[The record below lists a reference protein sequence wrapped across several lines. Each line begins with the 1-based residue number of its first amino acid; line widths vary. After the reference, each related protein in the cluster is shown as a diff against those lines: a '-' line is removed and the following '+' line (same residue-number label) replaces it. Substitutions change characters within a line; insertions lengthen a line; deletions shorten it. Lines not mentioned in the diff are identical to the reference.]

1 MKPFSVNSFEI
12 IYKSCRRDG
21 GYLPLVL
28 EALCAIFCK
37 LSINVENAKIVD
49 LI

>member
-1 MKPFSVNSFEI
+1 MNSYEI
-12 IYKSCRRDG
+12 IYISYCRGR

-28 EALCAIFCK
+28 EALCAMFCK
-37 LSINVENAKIVD
+37 LSINFENAKIVD